1 MDGSEPWGTVAAALA
16 VQGEGWVSV
25 VVSQL
30 PKGEAP
36 GAAMVVVERTVWHL
50 GHPPEEPSRCRVVV
64 FGAEIA
70 PLLSGHS
77 LLWKLSPCWIVE
89 LIGNEHFGQ
98 LFRYNWHP
106 L

>member
-1 MDGSEPWGTVAAALA
+1 MDVDIFIRAVGRPDRILAEEPVDVG
-16 VQGEGWVSV
+16 V
-25 VVSQL
+25 VVS
-30 PKGEAP
+30 
-36 GAAMVVVERTVWHL
+36 
-50 GHPPEEPSRCRVVV
+50 
-64 FGAEIA
+64 GAEVA

-77 LLWKLSPCWIVE
+77 PLWKLSPCWIVE